1 MKETKLR
8 ESLNRLLNEHGD
20 PAQVDRVISKLT
32 GQREDLSV
40 PDRLWVLRRRLEE
53 LKGETEDLS
62 SLLEYH
68 SGSRLSQVIDHLTEA
83 VSLTEETM
91 NLTTSGQASG
101 LSPECL

>member
-1 MKETKLR
+1 MAKTDKLR
-8 ESLNRLLNEHGD
+8 ESIDRILSEHGD
-20 PAQVDRVISKLT
+20 PAQVDRVVSKLT
-32 GQREDLSV
+32 GDLSV

-91 NLTTSGQASG
+91 NLTTKG
-101 LSPECL
+101 LTPSECL